1 MRTQTHIIDSRAVK
15 AVIAQL
21 PDHWVVRELTE
32 RDYGIDL
39 MVEIFA
45 PGLTDANG
53 KEAFAE
59 TGAIFHIQI
68 KGVDKQIQSVKTGT
82 INYCISKKSLG
93 YVEKFS
99 IPFFL
104 FRVSVADPQKIY
116 FLWIQRYIKDVMDRE
131 NPMWREKNE
140 DSITICIPPENEL
153 SNGLKKIEDIAF
165 RPKYLEEL
173 MEFSQIYE
181 EIGNRINAIRNGQHE
196 VNEEVIEEIKN
207 RAYRARRF
215 NVLLTHNN
223 CCIDGK
229 SLDAL
234 IQYVT
239 ELDTVDGRNQPI
251 PDEHNLKMLANSMTG
266 MDIVEEIVLEN
277 EGSVAY

>member
-39 MVEIFA
+39 MVEIFT

-53 KEAFAE
+53 NEAFAE

-68 KGVDKQIQSVKTGT
+68 KGVDDQIQPMKTGT
-82 INYCISKKSLG
+82 INYCIGKKSLR

-116 FLWIQRYIKDVMDRE
+116 FLWIQRYIKGVMDRK
-131 NPMWREKNE
+131 NPMWREYNGN
-140 DSITICIPPENEL
+140 SITICIPRRNEL
-153 SNGLKKIEDIAF
+153 SSGLKKIEDIAF
-165 RPKYLEEL
+165 RPRYLEEL
-173 MEFSQIYE
+173 IEFSQIYE
-181 EIGNRINAIRNGQHE
+181 DIGDRINAIRIGRHE
-196 VNEEVIEEIKN
+196 VNEDIIEDIKN

-223 CCIDGK
+223 CCIDQK

-251 PDEHNLKMLANSMTG
+251 PDEHNLEMLANSMTG
-266 MDIVEEIVLEN
+266 LDFVEDMVLEN

>member
-39 MVEIFA
+39 MVEIFV

-53 KEAFAE
+53 KDAFAE
-59 TGAIFHIQI
+59 TGAVFHIQI
-68 KGVDKQIQSVKTGT
+68 KGVDEQIQPVKAGT
-82 INYCISKKSLG
+82 INYCIGKKSLA

-131 NPMWREKNE
+131 DPMWREENE
-140 DSITICIPPENEL
+140 NSITVCIHPENEL
-153 SNGLKKIEDIAF
+153 PQGLKKIEDIAF

-173 MEFSQIYE
+173 LEFSQIYE
-181 EIGNRINAIRNGQHE
+181 DIGNRINAMRIGQHA
-196 VNEEVIEEIKN
+196 VNEGVIKDIKN
-207 RAYRARRF
+207 RAYRARRL
-215 NVLLTHNN
+215 NVLLTRNN
-223 CCIDGK
+223 CCIDRN
-229 SLDAL
+229 SLDKL
-234 IQYVT
+234 IQYIT
-239 ELDTVDGRNQPI
+239 ELNTADGRNQPI
-251 PDEHNLKMLANSMTG
+251 PDEHNLEMLANSMTG
-266 MDIVEEIVLEN
+266 LDFVENMVFEN